1 MDNYTLYLDESQYTN
16 ELKTPK
22 CTHFCVAGFIIDQNR
37 ISELDEK
44 MYLLKKNFWPQKYE
58 TIILHES
65 DIRKAR
71 SHNGSTKN
79 KDFNILKVNENYRD
93 FYTSLSE
100 IVDKL
105 DLTIIGAS
113 IDETEIKK
121 YDESHHTYN
130 YNVAMQCIIEN
141 YCQFLKKKKAKG
153 NIVLESREKIN
164 DEDIKSKFYY
174 LKAMGTMF
182 VTKSSIQN
190 TITEIEFI
198 SKKDNIQGIQLADFI
213 PYFFARKNTGKE
225 SLPPKTSF
233 NDTIRKKQWN
243 GDCYQ
248 TSRFGVKIIK

>member
-16 ELKTPK
+16 DSKTPK
-22 CTHFCVAGFIIDQNR
+22 CTHFCVAGFIINQNK
-37 ISELDEK
+37 ISELDQK

-58 TIILHES
+58 TIILHEV
-65 DIRKAR
+65 DIRKSR
-71 SHNGSTKN
+71 SSRNKKN
-79 KDFNILKVNENYRD
+79 NDFNILKENKKYREFYDSLSNIVNE
-93 FYTSLSE
+93 
-100 IVDKL
+100 L

-113 IDETEIKK
+113 IDETAIKK

-130 YNVAMQCIIEN
+130 YNVAIQCIIEN

-153 NIVLESREKIN
+153 NIILESREEKN
-164 DEDIKSKFYY
+164 DEEIKSKFYY

-198 SKKDNIQGIQLADFI
+198 SKKDNIHGIQLADFI

-225 SLPPKTSF
+225 SLTPKTSF